1 MFKFAIEIAR
11 SITIDRPLPQVHQ
24 ALSNFQTWRHWS
36 PWICMDKQTQLD
48 FFGEDGINGSGYRW
62 SSRWIGEGELQLQ
75 SQSEDSLEMRLDF
88 FTPWRSTAGVFF
100 KLADIGDNLTEITWT
115 LHGSLP
121 IFLFFMKSTMRAY
134 IGRDYQR
141 GLLMLKDYLE
151 TGSVLSDTEVCSIV
165 EVPDADYIGVRRA
178 CALDN
183 IGSDM
188 KAACAELAAGFKETG
203 LQQIAAPFT
212 LLHEWNMKTGR
223 CEYTFAFPVA
233 PEQNHIDAPNLI
245 QSNRSSLKALKLKH
259 TGEYKHLGNAW
270 ATGYSRIQNNK
281 KMKLNKKQPSFEV
294 YVNDPASTP
303 VKELVTEI
311 YIPVQ

>member
-1 MFKFAIEIAR
+1 MFKLAIEIAR
-11 SITIDRPLPQVHQ
+11 SITIDKPLPQVHQ
-24 ALSNFQTWRHWS
+24 TLSNFKSWRHWS

-48 FFGEDGINGSGYRW
+48 FFGEDGASGSGYRW

-75 SQSEDSLEMRLDF
+75 SLSEDSLEMRLDF

-100 KLADIGDNLTEITWT
+100 KLAGIGENCTEVTWI

-121 IFLFFMKSTMRAY
+121 ILLFFMKSTMRAY

-151 TGSVLSDTEVCSIV
+151 TGNVLSDTEVCGIV
-165 EVPDADYIGVRRA
+165 DMPDADYIGVRRA

-183 IGSDM
+183 IGPDM
-188 KAACAELAAGFKETG
+188 KGACADLTSGFKATG
-203 LQQIAAPFT
+203 LEQISAPFT
-212 LLHEWNMKTGR
+212 LLHDWNMKTGR

-233 PEQNHIDAPNLI
+233 PNQNSIDVPNLI
-245 QSNRSSLKALKLKH
+245 HATRPSVKALKLQH

-270 ATGYSRIQNNK
+270 STGYSRIQNNK
-281 KMKLNKKQPSFEV
+281 KMKLNKKQSSFEI
-294 YVNDPASTP
+294 YVSDPANTP
-303 VKELVTEI
+303 VKDLLTEI